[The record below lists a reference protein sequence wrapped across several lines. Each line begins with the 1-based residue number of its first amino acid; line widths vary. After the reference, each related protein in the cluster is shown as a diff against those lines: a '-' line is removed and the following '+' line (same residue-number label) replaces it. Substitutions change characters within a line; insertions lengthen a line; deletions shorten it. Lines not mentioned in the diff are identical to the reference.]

1 MRLKILG
8 IVPFM
13 YLMRRRSLVACALWC
28 SLVGGGF
35 TWIARAGQASGA
47 VAIAP
52 ARWPAGATLTRATDR
67 PTLLV
72 TLHPQCPCSQ
82 ATVSE
87 LERLMRDRA
96 GKVDL
101 RVLFV
106 RPKGLVDDPE
116 RSSLW
121 ERVASI
127 PGARA
132 QIDEGGV
139 ITAAFGAFTSGQVF
153 LYDASGELLFSG
165 GITASRAHEGDNA
178 GRDAVESLL
187 DRRNAPAHTPVFGC
201 SLFGEKE

>member
-1 MRLKILG
+1 MRA
-8 IVPFM
+8 
-13 YLMRRRSLVACALWC
+13 RSIAACALWC
-28 SLVGGGF
+28 SVVGGGF
-35 TWIARAGQASGA
+35 TWIARAGQASGEVA
-47 VAIAP
+47 VAP
-52 ARWPAGATLTRATDR
+52 SHWPAGLARATDR

-72 TLHPQCPCSQ
+72 TLHPKCPCSQ

-87 LERLMRDRA
+87 LERLMRDRT

-101 RVLFV
+101 EVLFV
-106 RPKGLVDDPE
+106 RPHGLVDDPA

-121 ERVASI
+121 ERVAGI

-139 ITAAFGAFTSGQVF
+139 TAAAFGAFTSGQVF

-165 GITASRAHEGDNA
+165 GITASRGHEGDNA

-187 DRRNAPAHTPVFGC
+187 DRRNAPAHTSVFGC
-201 SLFGEKE
+201 SLFGEKK